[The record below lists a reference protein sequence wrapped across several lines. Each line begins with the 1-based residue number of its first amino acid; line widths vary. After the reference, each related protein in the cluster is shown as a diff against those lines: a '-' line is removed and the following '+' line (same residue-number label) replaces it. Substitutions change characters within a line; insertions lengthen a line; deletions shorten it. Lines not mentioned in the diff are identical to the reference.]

1 MLKPVL
7 QTLAALALIGG
18 IASPLSAGQV
28 TVFAA
33 ASLKTALEQMAA
45 EIEAATGHELT
56 LSFAG
61 SSALARQVEYG
72 APADIYISAN
82 PGWMDHLASKGLID
96 ADSRVDLV
104 GNRLALVGQGAPV
117 EISPELDLAARLGDG
132 RLAMALVNAV
142 PAGIYGKA
150 ALDHLGLWASVKTQV
165 AQADNVRA
173 ALALVAQGAAPL
185 GIVYE
190 SDAVADPR
198 VTVLGLFPED
208 SHPPIRYPAAR
219 LTSSGPAAADVLNW
233 LASPAAEAGFVAGGF
248 QVLERDR

>member
-1 MLKPVL
+1 MWKPVL
-7 QTLAALALIGG
+7 KPIAALVLMA
-18 IASPLSAGQV
+18 AFANPLFAGQV

-33 ASLKTALEQMAA
+33 ASLKTVLEDMAP
-45 EIEAATGHELT
+45 EIKAATGHDLT

-61 SSALARQVEYG
+61 SSALARQIEYG

-82 PGWMDHLASKGLID
+82 PGWMDHLAAKGLID
-96 ADSRVDLV
+96 TGSRVDLV
-104 GNRLALVGQGAPV
+104 GNRLALVGQGALV
-117 EISPELDLAARLGDG
+117 EISPDLDLATRLGDG

-150 ALDHLGLWASVKTQV
+150 ALDHLGLWASVEAQV

-198 VTVLGLFPED
+198 VTVLGLFPEG

-219 LTSSGPAAADVLNW
+219 LTSSDPAAADVLGW
-233 LASPAAEAGFVAGGF
+233 LASPVAQAGFVAGGF